1 MDIQKIRGELVDV
14 DITTISSQNN
24 LQEIEKEAKRLE
36 RIFYFYRDIE
46 NKLEEVDPLEQLT
59 NLRVEN
65 CLLMREAVDLLFTK
79 ESKFNQRINHLW
91 SKFIANNS

>member
-91 SKFIANNS
+91 SKFISNNS